1 MSEAWLSCRGLT
13 RHYRRGPHT
22 VRALDGVD
30 LDVARGE
37 CLALVGASG
46 SGKSTLLNLL
56 AGLDTPSGGSIAL
69 EGRRLDTLS
78 RRELAAYR
86 ARRAGMIFQA
96 FNLLPH
102 CSALENVELA
112 LTLEG
117 RPRRERRSA
126 ARAMLERVGLADR
139 LEHRPG
145 DLSGGEQQRVAVAR
159 ALVKGPE
166 LLFADEPTG
175 NLDRENSRAIAA
187 LLAEQAAAGVT
198 VLLATHDR
206 ELAAETATRVLR
218 LDYGKVAP

>member
-1 MSEAWLSCRGLT
+1 
-13 RHYRRGPHT
+13 
-22 VRALDGVD
+22 
-30 LDVARGE
+30 
-37 CLALVGASG
+37 
-46 SGKSTLLNLL
+46 
-56 AGLDTPSGGSIAL
+56 
-69 EGRRLDTLS
+69 
-78 RRELAAYR
+78 
-86 ARRAGMIFQA
+86 
-96 FNLLPH
+96 
-102 CSALENVELA
+102 
-112 LTLEG
+112 
-117 RPRRERRSA
+117 
-126 ARAMLERVGLADR
+126 MLERVGLADR